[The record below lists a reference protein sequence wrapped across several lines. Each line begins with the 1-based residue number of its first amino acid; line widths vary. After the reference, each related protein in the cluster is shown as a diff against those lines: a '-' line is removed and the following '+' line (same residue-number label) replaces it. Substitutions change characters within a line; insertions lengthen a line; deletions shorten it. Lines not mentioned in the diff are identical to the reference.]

1 MKSITRYFLLC
12 ALACSSLQAD
22 DAPPRNSPQFYNNL
36 LGNASADATST
47 AIGMSMLGWGVGM
60 AAFITA
66 LTILIPP
73 ENESTAHTHC
83 DPGA

>member
-1 MKSITRYFLLC
+1 MKAITRHFLLC
-12 ALACSSLQAD
+12 VLVCSSLQAD
-22 DAPPRNSPQFYNNL
+22 DTNNRNTSNFYSNL
-36 LGNASADATST
+36 MGNASADATAT